1 MKNYVIYTDGS
12 CRGNGNGGVGIVW
25 LKDGN
30 KVFEYSK
37 GFKNTTNNKM
47 ELMAIYIALSSI
59 KKEINS
65 LEIVSDSEYAIGVLT
80 KPWNPKK
87 NKELIEVIKQRI
99 RLTQNL
105 VKSPIKWSHTYGHSD
120 NEWNNLCDKLAQSE
134 SKNML

>member
-1 MKNYVIYTDGS
+1 MKDYVIYTDGS

>member
-1 MKNYVIYTDGS
+1 MKDYVIYTDGS

-87 NKELIEVIKQRI
+87 NKELIEVIKQKI

>member
-1 MKNYVIYTDGS
+1 MKDYVIYTDGS
-12 CRGNGNGGVGIVW
+12 CRGNGNGGVGIIW

-80 KPWNPKK
+80 KSWNPKK

-99 RLTQNL
+99 ILTQNL

>member
-1 MKNYVIYTDGS
+1 MINYKIYTDGS

-105 VKSPIKWSHTYGHSD
+105 VKSPIKWSHTYGHSN